1 MPEQRTV
8 PVPRRHRIYWG
19 YYLVGVALVCQFVT
33 AGVQAYVSGVFL
45 GPMTHELGWTR
56 AQFAAG
62 QSVSSFVMAFAGF
75 FVGSQVDRGRARAML
90 VMGATLLG
98 ASLML
103 TSQVHTYWQWIA
115 LRGVSLTIGAALM
128 GNLVVNVVLSK
139 WWVERRG
146 RVVGISSMGVSL
158 AGVILPPVMTRV
170 VDALGWRNG
179 WIVLGVMAWVLIYP
193 ASMLMQTTPE
203 EHGLNPDN
211 KSDLE
216 MASSRGDRIRADFD
230 NSLTRR
236 QALRTPALYSIVLA
250 FGLSGVGLSTM
261 LQQTIPFATD
271 SGFDRD
277 TAAFMLTLLALPA
290 AFTKPLWGAY
300 MDYVPEKVAAATS
313 FLICTV
319 AMVIIL
325 MGAHLHAVLVLAIGV
340 FLVGSGIGG
349 QIPIQ
354 ETIWATYF
362 GRRYLGEV
370 RSVALPF
377 SLFLSAGGP
386 LAVAYYFDRVG
397 NYDGAFIGLGTMWA
411 LAAVLVLLVRRP
423 AVGGQRPDA
432 RVAPVPMTAQA
443 GAPRPM
449 PTSSLASAPHANS
462 FQPVAAG
469 SSAQTP
475 FRGRGASGLASL
487 AGRPREAF
495 APDYGLGTYAAPGD
509 PRRPDYMSTGEG
521 SAAGPAPLPTAADLG

>member
-1 MPEQRTV
+1 MPRRALLAVLLTLGMLVPVRMTAAPADFTV
-8 PVPRRHRIYWG
+8 PYDYFTLPNGLKVVVSPDKSAPIV
-19 YYLVGVALVCQFVT
+19 LV
-33 AGVQAYVSGVFL
+33 
-45 GPMTHELGWTR
+45 E
-56 AQFAAG
+56 
-62 QSVSSFVMAFAGF
+62 VMYNIGF
-75 FVGSQVDRGRARAML
+75 
-90 VMGATLLG
+90 
-98 ASLML
+98 
-103 TSQVHTYWQWIA
+103 
-115 LRGVSLTIGAALM
+115 
-128 GNLVVNVVLSK
+128 
-139 WWVERRG
+139 
-146 RVVGISSMGVSL
+146 RVV
-158 AGVILPPVMTRV
+158 
-170 VDALGWRNG
+170 
-179 WIVLGVMAWVLIYP
+179 
-193 ASMLMQTTPE
+193 
-203 EHGLNPDN
+203 
-211 KSDLE
+211 
-216 MASSRGDRIRADFD
+216 
-230 NSLTRR
+230 
-236 QALRTPALYSIVLA
+236 
-250 FGLSGVGLSTM
+250 
-261 LQQTIPFATD
+261 
-271 SGFDRD
+271 
-277 TAAFMLTLLALPA
+277 
-290 AFTKPLWGAY
+290 
-300 MDYVPEKVAAATS
+300 
-313 FLICTV
+313 CTV

-475 FRGRGASGLASL
+475 FRGRGASGLASR